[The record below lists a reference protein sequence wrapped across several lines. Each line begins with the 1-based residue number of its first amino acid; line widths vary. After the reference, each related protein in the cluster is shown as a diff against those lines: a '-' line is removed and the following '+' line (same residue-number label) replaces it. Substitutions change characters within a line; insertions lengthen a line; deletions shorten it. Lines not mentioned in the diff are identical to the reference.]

1 MSRNAT
7 DILREL
13 RGIVKRIERDAA
25 GVASVLGRMIE
36 LQERR
41 QVEPGQDKGAPPV
54 AAPGPA

>member
-1 MSRNAT
+1 VSRNAA

-41 QVEPGQDKGAPPV
+41 QVQPGQDKGAV
-54 AAPGPA
+54 EIAAPKPS

>member
-1 MSRNAT
+1 MSRNAA

-41 QVEPGQDKGAPPV
+41 QVQPGQDKGAV
-54 AAPGPA
+54 EIAAPKPS

>member
-41 QVEPGQDKGAPPV
+41 QVEPGQDKGAV
-54 AAPGPA
+54 ESAAPKPA